1 MAKFDFN
8 NSRKARFFS
17 DPENTRYL
25 QKFIDEKDIF
35 HVNYGWY
42 LTQGRIAPDLTP
54 TNYKGV
60 ATFTVEA
67 SALRASTLANLR
79 APLAGSFQK
88 DKGELKVY
96 SATIPDFITDGFKE
110 TAEERNYR
118 EKQFEE
124 FGNDRDLVKKWRD
137 DVQDL
142 MDSLDMTMNYM
153 TAKLAS
159 TGELDYTGIGR
170 GIQAPLHKVPLPAD
184 NFRKCGK
191 VEWASAECNILEQ
204 MRKIESDW
212 RKEFGQNRLA
222 LVWQMTYNTFYN
234 VFLANKQIS
243 ELYKNWCKAHY
254 VAYVEDYGVN
264 TEMFLKA
271 FADIQG
277 ISQIEIVDEEE
288 QNIKFDG
295 SVVKV
300 KGWADNIVVLRP
312 AGYAFEYERKQV
324 ADEPM
329 FKKYGNSIVQKVFA
343 RTNNGLGLLRNLTT
357 PNGLYKEFKTDLFLA
372 AVPAMLDFPYRWI
385 INIKEKG

>member
-1 MAKFDFN
+1 MPKFDFN

-25 QKFIDEKDIF
+25 QKFIDKKDIF

-42 LTQGRIAPDLTP
+42 LTQGTIAPDLTP
-54 TNYKGV
+54 TNHKGV
-60 ATFTVEA
+60 ATFSVEA
-67 SALRASTLANLR
+67 SALHAATLANLR

-88 DKGELKVY
+88 DKGALAVY

-124 FGNDRDLVKKWRD
+124 FGNDSDLVKQWRND
-137 DVQDL
+137 TQEL

-153 TAKLAS
+153 VAKLAT
-159 TGELDYTGIGR
+159 TGELDYTGIAR
-170 GIQAPLHKVPLPAD
+170 GIQIPLHKVPIPKE

-191 VEWASAECNILEQ
+191 LEWANVDCNILEQ
-204 MRKIESDW
+204 MRKIESEW

-222 LVWQMTYNTFYN
+222 LVWQMTYDTFYN
-234 VFLANKQIS
+234 TFLGNKQIK
-243 ELYKNWCKAHY
+243 ELYINWCKAHY

-277 ISQIEIVDEEE
+277 ISRIEIIDEEE
-288 QNIKFDG
+288 RNLKFDG
-295 SVVKV
+295 SDRKSVV
-300 KGWADNIVVLRP
+300 
-312 AGYAFEYERKQV
+312 
-324 ADEPM
+324 
-329 FKKYGNSIVQKVFA
+329 
-343 RTNNGLGLLRNLTT
+343 
-357 PNGLYKEFKTDLFLA
+357 
-372 AVPAMLDFPYRWI
+372 
-385 INIKEKG
+385 

>member
-124 FGNDRDLVKKWRD
+124 FGNDRDLVIQWRD

-142 MDSLDMTMNYM
+142 MNSLDMTMNYM
-153 TAKLAS
+153 TAKLAT

-170 GIQAPLHKVPLPAD
+170 GIQAP
-184 NFRKCGK
+184 FTRCRCRQTIS
-191 VEWASAECNILEQ
+191 AS
-204 MRKIESDW
+204 
-212 RKEFGQNRLA
+212 
-222 LVWQMTYNTFYN
+222 
-234 VFLANKQIS
+234 
-243 ELYKNWCKAHY
+243 
-254 VAYVEDYGVN
+254 VA
-264 TEMFLKA
+264 
-271 FADIQG
+271 
-277 ISQIEIVDEEE
+277 
-288 QNIKFDG
+288 
-295 SVVKV
+295 
-300 KGWADNIVVLRP
+300 R
-312 AGYAFEYERKQV
+312 
-324 ADEPM
+324 
-329 FKKYGNSIVQKVFA
+329 
-343 RTNNGLGLLRNLTT
+343 
-357 PNGLYKEFKTDLFLA
+357 
-372 AVPAMLDFPYRWI
+372 
-385 INIKEKG
+385 